1 MKRQKLLL
9 VMVNAISIALLLV
22 VALDVPNA
30 RGQSSKP
37 IEVGMTTDMS
47 GPTANNGLL
56 ESNAV
61 KVYIDQVNKAGGIKG
76 RPVNFRVTD
85 NGADPTKIIG
95 QLKMFKDRDNC
106 VLVNA
111 GTTTTVVSAAKTWG
125 EQNKIAVVSSSAM
138 SDILDTKGTKSW
150 LFRTNCPNSGVIRA
164 ALLSMKNKGYK
175 KVGLISTTLT
185 WGTDALATM
194 KEYAP
199 QYGLQFAGYELL
211 EVKSKDAAIQVRKLK
226 GTGVEALLNLDYAAE
241 NGVWARGFKQVGWSP
256 YIVSYDAEIGM
267 SLTMYPAELFEGWDV
282 VGLFNPKKPLL
293 AEFWNQYE
301 KFTGKRSETSQTARA
316 ADGGRIM
323 MEALK
328 LADNPDNPESIR
340 DAFYKIN
347 IPLVL
352 GREGA
357 MVNFEIGRNYT
368 LKPEDLLII
377 TIKNGKFVYPK

>member
-1 MKRQKLLL
+1 
-9 VMVNAISIALLLV
+9 
-22 VALDVPNA
+22 
-30 RGQSSKP
+30 
-37 IEVGMTTDMS
+37 
-47 GPTANNGLL
+47 
-56 ESNAV
+56 
-61 KVYIDQVNKAGGIKG
+61 
-76 RPVNFRVTD
+76 
-85 NGADPTKIIG
+85 
-95 QLKMFKDRDNC
+95 
-106 VLVNA
+106 
-111 GTTTTVVSAAKTWG
+111 
-125 EQNKIAVVSSSAM
+125 
-138 SDILDTKGTKSW
+138 
-150 LFRTNCPNSGVIRA
+150 
-164 ALLSMKNKGYK
+164 MKNKGYK

-357 MVNFEIGRNYT
+357 MANFEIGRNYT